1 MLRYFFEDTGNEEL
15 NEENRHLFD
24 GLAIADAGEKYT
36 SQMQQYPV
44 ISLTLKSAQQESFDM
59 AYSMLKEDIA
69 SEFAR
74 HEDVVLTK
82 LESSHDV
89 ERYKRIRSG
98 KADDSE
104 YYSSL
109 AFLTACLYKAYGKKS
124 IILID
129 EYDVPAAN
137 SYYRGFYDKMIDF
150 IRSLFECAFKTNINL
165 EFAIVTG
172 CLHTDRENI
181 FGLNNIQV
189 ISICNQMYSEYFGF
203 TEKETEEMLAYYDRS
218 EHIDTIREWY
228 DGYQFGN
235 TEVYNP
241 WSLLRYVSKLI
252 YTTDTLPEPYW
263 ANTSSNSIVRDLIY
277 HADDTVKG
285 DLEILMSGGSIHK
298 PVHEDI
304 TYGDIH
310 KTQDNLWNFLFF
322 TGYLKKVSESAENGQ
337 IYVDLA
343 IPNVELELIYRNQIT
358 EWFNDTVKQK
368 DMSILYN
375 ALFSGDAETLQ
386 TELNIMLKESV
397 SYFDG
402 KEAFYHGFLLGV
414 FSNLDGDYVKK
425 SNREAGN
432 GRYDICVYNRVDE
445 TKPAAVIEL
454 KTAKK
459 RKEMETAVDEA
470 LAQIAEKGYDTWLGE
485 LGYEECWHV
494 GIGFFRKSCE
504 VKIEKAEIEQEI

>member
-1 MLRYFFEDTGNEEL
+1 MLRENIANE
-15 NEENRHLFD
+15 F
-24 GLAIADAGEKYT
+24 K
-36 SQMQQYPV
+36 
-44 ISLTLKSAQQESFDM
+44 
-59 AYSMLKEDIA
+59 
-69 SEFAR
+69 R
-74 HEDVVLTK
+74 HEKVVLPALSDAQEIDK
-82 LESSHDV
+82 YIAIKSE
-89 ERYKRIRSG
+89 
-98 KADDSE
+98 KAEYSE

-109 AFLTACLYKAYGKKS
+109 AFLSKCLYEAYGKKS

-129 EYDVPAAN
+129 EYDVPLEN
-137 SYYRGFYDKMIDF
+137 SYYRGFYDEMIDF
-150 IRSLFECAFKTNINL
+150 IRSLFESALKTNINL
-165 EFAIVTG
+165 EFAVITG
-172 CLHTDRENI
+172 CLRISKESI
-181 FGLNNIQV
+181 FTGLNNLEV
-189 ISICNQMYSEYFGF
+189 ISIRDHMYSEYFGF
-203 TEKETEEMLAYYDRS
+203 TEKETEEILAYYDRS

-277 HADDTVKG
+277 HADGAAKN

-322 TGYLKKVSESAENGQ
+322 TGYLKKTGEMLNKRTIE
-337 IYVDLA
+337 VDLA
-343 IPNVELELIYRNQIT
+343 IPNQEVLSIYENQIT

-375 ALFSGDAETLQ
+375 ALFSGDAETFQ
-386 TELNIMLKESV
+386 TELNVMLKESV

-459 RKEMETAVDEA
+459 RKEMETAADEA
-470 LAQIAEKGYDTWLGE
+470 LAQITEKKYDEFLAEFD
-485 LGYEECWHV
+485 YEECWHV
-494 GIGFFRKSCE
+494 GIGFCRKKCF
-504 VKIEKAEIEQEI
+504 VKIEKAEIEQEM

>member
-1 MLRYFFEDTGNEEL
+1 M
-15 NEENRHLFD
+15 
-24 GLAIADAGEKYT
+24 
-36 SQMQQYPV
+36 
-44 ISLTLKSAQQESFDM
+44 
-59 AYSMLKEDIA
+59 
-69 SEFAR
+69 
-74 HEDVVLTK
+74 VLTK

-109 AFLTACLYKAYGKKS
+109 AFLSKCLYEACGKKS

-129 EYDVPAAN
+129 EYDVPLEN
-137 SYYRGFYDKMIDF
+137 SYYRGFYDEMIDF
-150 IRSLFECAFKTNINL
+150 IRSLFESALKTNINL
-165 EFAIVTG
+165 EFAVITG
-172 CLHTDRENI
+172 CLRISKESI
-181 FGLNNIQV
+181 FTGLNNLEV
-189 ISICNQMYSEYFGF
+189 ISIRNQMYSEYFGF

-218 EHIDTIREWY
+218 EHMDTVREWY
-228 DGYQFGN
+228 DGYLFGN

-241 WSLLRYVSKLI
+241 WSLLHYVSQLVN
-252 YTTDTLPEPYW
+252 TTNTLPEPYW

-277 HADDTVKG
+277 HADGEAKG

-337 IYVDLA
+337 IYLDLA
-343 IPNVELELIYRNQIT
+343 IPNMELELIYRNQIT
-358 EWFNDTVKQK
+358 EWFNDKVKQK
-368 DMSILYN
+368 DLSVMHN
-375 ALFSGDAETLQ
+375 ALLSGDAETLQ
-386 TELNIMLKESV
+386 TELENMLYDTI
-397 SYFDG
+397 SYLDSS
-402 KEAFYHGFLLGV
+402 EAFYHGVLVGL
-414 FSNLDGDYVKK
+414 FSHIDNGYMLK

-432 GRYDICVYNRVDE
+432 GRYDICVYNRSFR
-445 TKPAAVIEL
+445 KPAAVIEI
-454 KTAKK
+454 KK
-459 RKEMETAVDEA
+459 AERVKQMEKSAEEA
-470 LAQIAEKGYDTWLGE
+470 LAQITEKGYDAWLGE

-504 VKIEKAEIEQEI
+504 VKVEKAEIEQEM